1 MRVGSAKGCRVT
13 NEIVVPFCLQY
24 CRGCICGAR
33 VDKGRGGEGERTRR
47 KIGPW
52 APYPDTSSASS
63 ETPCDLSTRRVM
75 RTRPTKN
82 YLFLS
87 SSSPR
92 RYPRPGGGGRGGSP
106 RLDWFLRQTG
116 NRPKLRIPSRSTHTD
131 KAEARE
137 SNELVPPAAGWQ
149 IYGIRWGHANLCFRP
164 SSIPSTSLGN
174 EGGGDG
180 WNHVLDSG
188 LCFRRVGTLYS
199 FCKFIVIIIADVI
212 IL

>member
-1 MRVGSAKGCRVT
+1 MLLAGIDQASARAEKEDRQRTDEQKHEKEQEQRGWGGAGGHEGVRRKRGGGKKAMRVGSAKGCRVT

-106 RLDWFLRQTG
+106 RLD
-116 NRPKLRIPSRSTHTD
+116 
-131 KAEARE
+131 
-137 SNELVPPAAGWQ
+137 
-149 IYGIRWGHANLCFRP
+149 
-164 SSIPSTSLGN
+164 
-174 EGGGDG
+174 
-180 WNHVLDSG
+180 
-188 LCFRRVGTLYS
+188 
-199 FCKFIVIIIADVI
+199 
-212 IL
+212 